1 MAQAFI
7 GLGSNLGDRKD
18 NLRRA
23 LEVLQAD
30 PRIIVR
36 RVSRFVETR
45 PRGGPPQGN
54 FLNAAA
60 ELQSDLSPRELLK
73 VLLETEAQLGRVR
86 TETWGPRTIDLDL
99 LLYEDRIVQEADL
112 LVPHPLMHQRKFV
125 LKPLSEIAPDAL
137 HPVLKK
143 SVRQLLQDLD

>member
-7 GLGSNLGDRKD
+7 GLGSNLGDRKA

-30 PRIIVR
+30 SRIIVR
-36 RVSRFVETR
+36 RVSRFVETL
-45 PRGGPPQGN
+45 PQGGPPQGN

-60 ELQSDLSPRELLK
+60 ELQTDLSPRELLK
-73 VLLETEAQLGRVR
+73 VLIETEAQLGRVR
-86 TETWGPRTIDLDL
+86 AEKWGPRASDLDL
-99 LLYEDRIVQEADL
+99 LLYEYQIFQEADL
-112 LVPHPLMHQRKFV
+112 LVPHPLMHQREFV

-137 HPVLKK
+137 HPALKK
-143 SVRQLLQDLD
+143 TVRQLLQGLP